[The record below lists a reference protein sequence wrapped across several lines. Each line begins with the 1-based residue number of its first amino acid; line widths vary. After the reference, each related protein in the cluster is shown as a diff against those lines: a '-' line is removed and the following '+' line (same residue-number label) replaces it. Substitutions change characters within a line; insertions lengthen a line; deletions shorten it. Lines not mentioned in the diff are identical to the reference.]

1 MFFVDMK
8 YSFAGKSRAST
19 FTLAYFIKKM
29 RVPLNE
35 GLDHLRKC
43 RPIAQPNIGFI
54 IQLKAYEA

>member
-1 MFFVDMK
+1 
-8 YSFAGKSRAST
+8 
-19 FTLAYFIKKM
+19 M

-54 IQLKAYEA
+54 IQLKAYEAQQLGKMSNVPIR